1 MKINGKLRLQNK
13 VTLAA
18 LLGAVIAFVYQLLGV
33 FGIVPSVTEETV
45 TDLAGLFLNILV
57 MLGIVVDPTT
67 SGVGDSAQAL
77 LYTKPKE

>member
-13 VTLAA
+13 VTLTA

-67 SGVGDSAQAL
+67 AGASDSAQAL
-77 LYTKPKE
+77 LYSKPRE